1 MMNKTLCVRLNPKED
16 LKKRIMQ
23 ICAENKIQAA
33 CVLSSVGSLSQLK
46 LRLANASQILE
57 KSEYFE
63 IISLNGTVS
72 VSGIHLHM
80 AVADQNGQVLGGHLV
95 DGNIIYT
102 TCELVL
108 VEIDSAVFLRELDSQ
123 TGFQEIKFK
132 QKF

>member
-1 MMNKTLCVRLNPKED
+1 MNKTLCVRLNPKED